1 MLTAVAFIGL
11 AGVGA
16 AVRFV
21 AADHRPG
28 GHRGT
33 LLVNVA
39 GSLLLGLLAGA
50 SAPVTVVVGAGGLGA
65 MTTFSTFASDT
76 LALAADSPW
85 RAAGHVAPTVVLG
98 LAAAVIGLAIGS

>member
-1 MLTAVAFIGL
+1 MLTAGAFIGL

-16 AVRFV
+16 AVRFL
-21 AADHRPG
+21 AADRRPG

-39 GSLLLGLLAGA
+39 GSLLLGLLAGV
-50 SAPVTVVVGAGGLGA
+50 SAPVTVVVGTGGLGA

-85 RAAGHVAPTVVLG
+85 RAAGHVATTVVLG
-98 LAAAVIGLAIGS
+98 LAAAMIGLAIGS